1 MLEFYESR
9 TYVLRVKHT
18 LNDLVVVKTVTHYLT
33 RLILYLPTYLVNVP
47 VVMDKREC
55 TSYMRIL
62 LKLII
67 KSFHVYLRVLRYLF
81 YVATQN

>member
-1 MLEFYESR
+1 M
-9 TYVLRVKHT
+9 LRVKHT
-18 LNDLVVVKTVTHYLT
+18 LNDLVVVKTVTH
-33 RLILYLPTYLVNVP
+33 LYLPTYLVNVP

-67 KSFHVYLRVLRYLF
+67 KSFHVYLGVLRYLF

>member
-1 MLEFYESR
+1 M
-9 TYVLRVKHT
+9 LRVKHT

-33 RLILYLPTYLVNVP
+33 RLILYLVNVP

-67 KSFHVYLRVLRYLF
+67 KSFHVYLRMLRYLF